1 MKVKINPK
9 KLFMSGQGQVD
20 IRKYML
26 ITTDEDTMLDV
37 QEATG
42 LDYDEIEFV
51 LNQAGISVLISK
63 LPEVIEIEVE
73 ED

>member
-26 ITTDEDTMLDV
+26 ITTDEDTMLDI
-37 QEATG
+37 QEETG
-42 LDYDEIEFV
+42 LDYDDIEFV

-63 LPEVIEIEVE
+63 LPDTIEIEVE
-73 ED
+73 D